1 MQKLRKKYLF
11 VSFLLSLEKPRQEG
25 FIDLMGSCANLQLTR
40 WKQSTAPI
48 SSFVF
53 HFASLFFFKAC
64 FLNSLLHALI
74 VFRFNMKLNSLY
86 MYFAQESKI
95 DEPELLLLPAVDI
108 KNKTARSP
116 M

>member
-1 MQKLRKKYLF
+1 
-11 VSFLLSLEKPRQEG
+11 
-25 FIDLMGSCANLQLTR
+25 
-40 WKQSTAPI
+40 
-48 SSFVF
+48 
-53 HFASLFFFKAC
+53 
-64 FLNSLLHALI
+64 
-74 VFRFNMKLNSLY
+74 MKLNSLY